1 MALFN
6 LHLKLKE
13 FSLIVKLCLELQ
25 ISEIDVILTVYI
37 MIILSM
43 VKSNDGNIPVPLAV
57 NGQNESE
64 ISPFS

>member
-1 MALFN
+1 M
-6 LHLKLKE
+6 
-13 FSLIVKLCLELQ
+13 KLCLELQ

-37 MIILSM
+37 MTILSM
-43 VKSNDGNIPVPLAV
+43 VESDDGNIPVPLAV